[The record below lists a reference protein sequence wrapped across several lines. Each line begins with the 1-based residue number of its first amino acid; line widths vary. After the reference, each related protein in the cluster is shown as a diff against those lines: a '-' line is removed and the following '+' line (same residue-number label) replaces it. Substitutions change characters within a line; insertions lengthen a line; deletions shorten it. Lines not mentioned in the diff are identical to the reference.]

1 MIRSLPKGAG
11 EFLEH
16 YPHDARRR
24 WSPED
29 LAAQEHFIQSQT
41 AQLHWLDWST
51 ESAALQLLQAKLL
64 STTISMGGSHEAILL
79 AGPAVELLG
88 PDELFFQVAER
99 LQPGGRLIGIVPGL
113 RDNSPES
120 ELFAQLAASTLWP
133 YYTAEELLEMM
144 REAGLTAYPEITRF
158 VNIGRFNEA
167 VLKDE
172 LRFKGFRDIFRRF
185 ETEGY
190 DPMEVGWGELRIVA
204 CGA

>member
-1 MIRSLPKGAG
+1 MTRSLSNAAG

-29 LAAQEHFIQSQT
+29 LAAQKQFVSSQV
-41 AQLHWLDWST
+41 ASRQWLDWST

-64 STTISMGGSHEAILL
+64 ATTISMGGSHEAILI
-79 AGPAVELLG
+79 AGPAVELVG
-88 PDELFFQVAER
+88 PDELFVEAAER
-99 LQPGGRLIGIVPGL
+99 LEPGGRLIGIVPCL

-120 ELFAQLAASTLWP
+120 QLFAQFAVSTLWP
-133 YYTAEELLEMM
+133 YHTAEELMEMM
-144 REAGLTAYPEITRF
+144 REAGLTANLEITRF
-158 VNIGRFNEA
+158 VTIGRFNEA